1 MDLSQIP
8 AAQPPE
14 GVTPNFVN
22 PPSLA
27 TLYRVIIYV
36 FIPLMTA
43 LVVVR
48 LGTRLRQMHKL
59 VADDS
64 TYTIMIP
71 ALLRSDSLLLMLD
84 GILVFCILGAVSLVL
99 SSALFGVDFQADH

>member
-8 AAQPPE
+8 TGQPPE
-14 GVTPNFVN
+14 GVTPNFVD

-27 TLYRVIIYV
+27 TLYRVIIWI
-36 FIPLMTA
+36 FMPLMSV
-43 LVVVR
+43 LVAVR

-71 ALLRSDSLLLMLD
+71 A
-84 GILVFCILGAVSLVL
+84 
-99 SSALFGVDFQADH
+99 

>member
-8 AAQPPE
+8 AGQPPE
-14 GVTPNFVN
+14 GVTPNFVD

-27 TLYRVIIYV
+27 TLYRVIIWV
-36 FIPLMTA
+36 FMPLMSA
-43 LVVVR
+43 FVAVR

-64 TYTIMIP
+64 TYTTMIP
-71 ALLRSDSLLLMLD
+71 AFSSSESLTNA
-84 GILVFCILGAVSLVL
+84 CWYQ
-99 SSALFGVDFQADH
+99 SSASLGL